1 MSLEYG
7 LVAAFAIVALGGV
20 ALAGFVLW
28 LRYRESDGV
37 DHNHDGAK
45 HA

>member
-1 MSLEYG
+1 MSLEIG
-7 LVAAFAIVALGGV
+7 LVLAFSIMALGGV

-28 LRYRESDGV
+28 LRNRENDEHNHTDGV
-37 DHNHDGAK
+37 S